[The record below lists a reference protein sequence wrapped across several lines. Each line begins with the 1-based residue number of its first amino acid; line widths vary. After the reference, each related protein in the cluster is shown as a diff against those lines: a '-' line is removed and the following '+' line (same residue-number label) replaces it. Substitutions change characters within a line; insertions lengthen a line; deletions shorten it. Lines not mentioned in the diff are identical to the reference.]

1 VAKNEEV
8 EVEKS
13 VTDKTTR
20 SYGTPLLFLFWG
32 VLLAA
37 VYYWMLP
44 GKTVPPELQAVL
56 RTTPK
61 SLQAFELIDQYQKP
75 FTLERLKGKWSFVF
89 FGYTYCPDI
98 CPTTLSMLTRVVDQ
112 LQTGTQAPS
121 NIQVV
126 FVSVDPQ
133 RDTPD
138 VLKHYLKYFN
148 KSFLGVTGTQQNID
162 NLTHQFG
169 GAYVK
174 EPETAPGE
182 YLVSHASS
190 IFLVDPY
197 GQLLASFSPPHDPD
211 TIVSQFRQIR
221 SLLSLI

>member
-1 VAKNEEV
+1 MAQNEEV
-8 EVEKS
+8 EVEKP
-13 VTDKTTR
+13 VTGKSTR
-20 SYGTPLLFLFWG
+20 PYGTLLLFLFWG

-56 RTTPK
+56 RATPK
-61 SLQAFELIDQYQKP
+61 PLQAFELTDQYRKP

-98 CPTTLSMLTRVVDQ
+98 CPTTLSTLTRVEKQ

-121 NIQVV
+121 NIRVV

-138 VLKHYLKYFN
+138 VLKRYLKYFN
-148 KSFLGVTGTQQNID
+148 KGFVGVTGTQQDID
-162 NLTHQFG
+162 NLTRQFG
-169 GAYVK
+169 GSYMK
-174 EPETAPGE
+174 EPEAASGE
-182 YLVSHASS
+182 YLVSHTSS
-190 IFLVDPY
+190 VFLVDPY
-197 GQLLASFSPPHDPD
+197 GQLVAAFSPPHDPD
-211 TIVSQFRQIR
+211 TIVEQFRHIR
-221 SLLSLI
+221 SLLPLI